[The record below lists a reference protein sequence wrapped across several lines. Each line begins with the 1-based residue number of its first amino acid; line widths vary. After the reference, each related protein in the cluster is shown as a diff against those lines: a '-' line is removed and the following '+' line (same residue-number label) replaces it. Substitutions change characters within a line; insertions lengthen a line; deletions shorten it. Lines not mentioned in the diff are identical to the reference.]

1 MTVRRTSRVV
11 GLLLAVALVSAPGC
25 RGGAAGGP
33 EPGARPLPPPVMVR
47 PEPDGV
53 TLADPA
59 FKALPGARA
68 DFGRLG
74 GAVYQIE
81 VPDRW
86 NGRLLLFMHGFE
98 EFASEAHVSAPDE
111 RRYLIAQGYAWG
123 ASSFSSTS
131 LIPGRSADETAA
143 LWDFFARKYGRPAR
157 SYISGLSMGGMA
169 THIAAERYANRFDGA
184 LALCGTAGQTPAVRS
199 GADYFVAG
207 AFAAGVTQAEFDAT
221 TDIGRLVRDRILPAL
236 RDPRATDRFE
246 RILVDLTGGPRE
258 FDREGI
264 RLEEETNWRRT
275 TLLVVAHIAPNRDTR
290 YRLGPRSPVT
300 SEHFNRAVIRLPL
313 DQALLRTFVQGND
326 TTGNLQMPLLSL
338 HTTGDGQ
345 VPVEQARILQ
355 RNVEAA
361 GTDDLLVQRILRDPG
376 HCGFTTT
383 ELEASLDALVAWVE
397 RGVVP
402 KGNDV
407 LVRDLR
413 RLRPRFE
420 LLPREGTREADA
432 VPGARERVIVRG
444 TANLNGASFDSRFLG
459 AVVRTGGLVT
469 PCQLALSSV
478 SNGRYEITV
487 LGEAESSG
495 CGAVGSDVVLWAFAD
510 GKITF
515 SRDVV
520 PWPRNRRATFDATFS
535 TASPG
540 GAVPSRMEFSGEVD
554 DRDGRPVTP
563 GTKIEAYIGGTRCGV
578 ASTRRTGSFSGY
590 ILSVVGPDAIPGCA
604 RGGTIRFR
612 IDGRPA
618 LDTAVHEPGS
628 GATLDLTRA

>member
-1 MTVRRTSRVV
+1 
-11 GLLLAVALVSAPGC
+11 
-25 RGGAAGGP
+25 
-33 EPGARPLPPPVMVR
+33 
-47 PEPDGV
+47 
-53 TLADPA
+53 
-59 FKALPGARA
+59 
-68 DFGRLG
+68 
-74 GAVYQIE
+74 
-81 VPDRW
+81 
-86 NGRLLLFMHGFE
+86 
-98 EFASEAHVSAPDE
+98 
-111 RRYLIAQGYAWG
+111 
-123 ASSFSSTS
+123 
-131 LIPGRSADETAA
+131 
-143 LWDFFARKYGRPAR
+143 
-157 SYISGLSMGGMA
+157 
-169 THIAAERYANRFDGA
+169 
-184 LALCGTAGQTPAVRS
+184 
-199 GADYFVAG
+199 
-207 AFAAGVTQAEFDAT
+207 
-221 TDIGRLVRDRILPAL
+221 
-236 RDPRATDRFE
+236 
-246 RILVDLTGGPRE
+246 
-258 FDREGI
+258 
-264 RLEEETNWRRT
+264 
-275 TLLVVAHIAPNRDTR
+275 
-290 YRLGPRSPVT
+290 
-300 SEHFNRAVIRLPL
+300 
-313 DQALLRTFVQGND
+313 VQGND

-444 TANLNGASFDSRFLG
+444 VANLNGASFDSRFLG

-478 SNGRYEITV
+478 NNGRYEITV
-487 LGEAESSG
+487 LADAESSG
-495 CGAVGSDVVLWAFAD
+495 CGAAGSDVALWAFAD
-510 GKITF
+510 GKIIF

-540 GAVPSRMEFSGEVD
+540 GAVPSRMEFSGEVV
-554 DRDGRPVTP
+554 DRDGRQVTP

-604 RGGTIRFR
+604 RGATIRFR

-618 LDTAVHEPGS
+618 LATAVNEPGS